1 MFTNFPESRQDRL
14 DSLGSERGKNN
25 KGRML
30 LVHLRRSGSSPRATQ
45 RTRMRDSRM
54 SEGEKEGPA
63 RQRRTAHPR
72 VVEQA
77 FRVLPVSRFH
87 AEPHPM
93 LSLFAFHFA
102 LRRSLATA
110 QSKPFGRP
118 LLAAFVPIQHGSP
131 PLLKNA
137 HLTRYYRLGRHF
149 EWKGR
154 CWCSRPNPTSVAHHS
169 RYNGRVK

>member
-14 DSLGSERGKNN
+14 DLLGSERGKNN

-72 VVEQA
+72 VV
-77 FRVLPVSRFH
+77 
-87 AEPHPM
+87 
-93 LSLFAFHFA
+93 
-102 LRRSLATA
+102 T
-110 QSKPFGRP
+110 GRP
-118 LLAAFVPIQHGSP
+118 DRARGMRGLAFTVPSCVLIIWIT
-131 PLLKNA
+131 A
-137 HLTRYYRLGRHF
+137 LG
-149 EWKGR
+149 K
-154 CWCSRPNPTSVAHHS
+154 SRRRTARGP
-169 RYNGRVK
+169 